1 MKKNGRR
8 KSHRLLLPITFMVG
22 PTAGWLFAFL
32 VLPLIYAVAMSF
44 AKSGI
49 YGGIVWEFSVANYAD
64 MCNPIYFRVAVK
76 SLKLAF
82 DTSLWCLIISYPFAY
97 ILSKISN
104 KWKGLCMLLI
114 MLPFWINGLIRLNGW
129 ANVLRDT
136 GLINTALLK
145 LGIIHK
151 PIEMMFT
158 NGAILFGMVYT
169 FFPFMVLPILTSI
182 SKIDKNLIE
191 AAQDLG
197 ATRIKTFIRVI
208 FPLTVPGVFAGVI
221 QVFIPSLG
229 AFYISDIM
237 GGGNT
242 TLIGNLIKNQFL
254 SARNWPLGAAFSVAM
269 ILFTLIVMRLY
280 SKVGN
285 LEDMA

>member
-1 MKKNGRR
+1 MKKKKR
-8 KSHRLLLPITFMVG
+8 KPYKNLIPITFMVG
-22 PTAGWLFAFL
+22 PTAVWLFAFL
-32 VLPLIYAVAMSF
+32 LLPLIYAVAMSF
-44 AKSGI
+44 ATKGI
-49 YGGIVWEFSVANYAD
+49 YGGIEWKFTVFNYRD
-64 MCNPIYFRVAVK
+64 MGKSIYFRVAIK
-76 SLKLAF
+76 SLFIAF
-82 DTSLWCLIISYPFAY
+82 QTSVWCLMISYPFAY
-97 ILSKISN
+97 ILSKVST
-104 KWKGLCMLLI
+104 KWKGFCMLLI

-129 ANVLRDT
+129 TNVLRDS
-136 GLINTALLK
+136 GLINTLLMK

-158 NGAILFGMVYT
+158 DGAILFGMVYA

-182 SKIDKNLIE
+182 CKIDNNLIE

-197 ATRIKTFIRVI
+197 ATKVKTFLRVI
-208 FPLTVPGVFAGVI
+208 FPLTIPGVFAGVI

-242 TLIGNLIKNQFL
+242 TLLGNLIKNQFL

-269 ILFTLIVMRLY
+269 ILFTLFVMKLY
-280 SKVGN
+280 TKVGKI
-285 LEDMA
+285 EDMM

>member
-1 MKKNGRR
+1 MNKIGKR
-8 KSHRLLLPITFMVG
+8 KSYRKLLLITFMVG
-22 PTAGWLFAFL
+22 PTAVWLFLFL
-32 VLPLIYAVAMSF
+32 LLPLIYAVAMSF
-44 AKSGI
+44 ATKGI
-49 YGGIVWEFSVANYAD
+49 YGGIEWVFSAGNYTDMFNLIYLKVAW
-64 MCNPIYFRVAVK
+64 K
-76 SLKLAF
+76 SLVLSF
-82 DTSLWCLIISYPFAY
+82 NTSLWCLIISYPFAY
-97 ILSKISN
+97 VLNKISS

-129 ANVLRDT
+129 SNVLRDT
-136 GLINTALLK
+136 GLFNTVLMN

-197 ATRIKTFIRVI
+197 ATKVKTFIRVI

-229 AFYISDIM
+229 AFYVADIM

-242 TLIGNLIKNQFL
+242 TLLGNLIKNQFL
-254 SARNWPLGAAFSVAM
+254 SARNWPLGAAFSVAL
-269 ILFTLIVMRLY
+269 IVFTLIVMRLY
-280 SKVGN
+280 SKIGN